1 MLTQVP
7 LKSVEKE
14 NKTKLN
20 NNNTVE
26 VTAKMA
32 APNLAL
38 QWQVH

>member
-14 NKTKLN
+14 RKKKN

-32 APNLAL
+32 APNLAF